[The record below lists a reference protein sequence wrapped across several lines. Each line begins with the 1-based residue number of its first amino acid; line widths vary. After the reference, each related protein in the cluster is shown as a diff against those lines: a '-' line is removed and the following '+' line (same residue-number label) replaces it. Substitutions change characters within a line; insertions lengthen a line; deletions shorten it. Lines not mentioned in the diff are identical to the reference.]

1 VKVPG
6 FLLRRLYVKGS
17 LAATEG
23 GFEFQIRNR
32 LGSGYARRLLP
43 LTLDGVELDM
53 AQTTFEVDGT
63 RVAFDAVSNDVPFT
77 LAMNKTTTIVYS
89 GGAEAVL
96 AMGAGTYK
104 IGMRF
109 EVAGLGELGFD
120 FTDAAPVKG

>member
-17 LAATEG
+17 LATTSD

-43 LTLDGVELDM
+43 LTLDGADLDM
-53 AQTTFEVDGT
+53 ALTTFEIDGT
-63 RVAFDAVSNDVPFT
+63 RVAFDVVSNDVPFT
-77 LAMNKTTTIVYS
+77 LAMNKTTTITYT
-89 GGAEAVL
+89 GGALPGL
-96 AMGAGTYK
+96 AGDSGTHK
-104 IGMRF
+104 VGMRF

-120 FTDAAPVKG
+120 FTDAAPVRA

>member
-17 LAATEG
+17 LTTTSD

-32 LGSGYARRLLP
+32 LGSGYARCLLP
-43 LTLDGVELDM
+43 LTLDGDDLDM
-53 AQTTFEVDGT
+53 ALTTFEIDGH
-63 RVAFDAVSNDVPFT
+63 RVTFDAVTNEVPFT
-77 LAMNKTTTIVYS
+77 LAMNKTTTITYS
-89 GGAEAVL
+89 GGPVPSL
-96 AMGAGTYK
+96 AGDIGTHK

-120 FTDAAPVKG
+120 FTDAAPVRA

>member
-1 VKVPG
+1 MKVPG

-17 LAATEG
+17 LAATED

-53 AQTTFEVDGT
+53 AQTTFEVDGK
-63 RVAFDAVSNDVPFT
+63 RVAFDAVGNDVPFT

-96 AMGAGTYK
+96 TAGADTHK

>member
-1 VKVPG
+1 MKVPG

-17 LAATEG
+17 LTTTSD

-43 LTLDGVELDM
+43 LTLDGDELDM
-53 AQTTFEVDGT
+53 TLTTFEVDGKQVT
-63 RVAFDAVSNDVPFT
+63 FDAVTNDVPFT
-77 LAMNKTTTIVYS
+77 LAMNKTTTIVYT
-89 GGAEAVL
+89 GGPVENADAH
-96 AMGAGTYK
+96 K

-120 FTDAAPVKG
+120 FTDAAPVKS